1 MHLGWEVFFDVT
13 RYAHILSGILWIG
26 LLYYINL
33 VQVPSFAKME
43 PAARQNAIMI
53 LVPRMLMYFRYA
65 ALATVIFG
73 ITFIVGKAID
83 EGSGYWSTNR
93 FYSIIVGGT
102 LGLVMAANV
111 WFIIWPNQKKVIAA
125 TTATVKEGK
134 PAPPDQPKWARATLV
149 ASRSN
154 VAMSIPMLFFMVG
167 AIHLDSLWA

>member
-26 LLYYINL
+26 LLYYFNFA
-33 VQVPSFAKME
+33 QVPAFAKME

-53 LVPRMLMYFRYA
+53 LVPRVLLYFRYA
-65 ALATVIFG
+65 ALSTVIFG
-73 ITFIVGKAID
+73 ITFIVGTAIQ
-83 EGSGYWSTNR
+83 ESGYWTTNR
-93 FYSIIVGGT
+93 FYSIVVGGT

-154 VAMSIPMLFFMVG
+154 VIMSIPMLFFMVG